1 MDNFKLIVDI
11 LSSLASIIAIVTF
24 LFVWI
29 SNNRKPI
36 KLEHV
41 LVDLDD
47 EEAAYVFLVRNRRD
61 YAITVNTCRCFAKKE
76 HRVEQE
82 VRKKP
87 VIYSSFPGN
96 GFVLESVEPKT
107 IEPNGY
113 DKLIYKTHN
122 IRANSGERLFIHLDT
137 SHGYFELCSSKVNVV
152 TDETVLLGL
161 QSCKTF
167 ASAFKARSYW
177 LAKYA
182 KYLVLAVRKS

>member
-1 MDNFKLIVDI
+1 M
-11 LSSLASIIAIVTF
+11 
-24 LFVWI
+24 
-29 SNNRKPI
+29 
-36 KLEHV
+36 
-41 LVDLDD
+41 
-47 EEAAYVFLVRNRRD
+47 
-61 YAITVNTCRCFAKKE
+61 
-76 HRVEQE
+76 
-82 VRKKP
+82 RKKP

-107 IEPNGY
+107 IGPNGY

-122 IRANSGERLFIHLDT
+122 IRANSGEKLFIHLDT

-161 QSCKTF
+161 QSSKIF
-167 ASAFKARSYW
+167 ASAFKARTYW